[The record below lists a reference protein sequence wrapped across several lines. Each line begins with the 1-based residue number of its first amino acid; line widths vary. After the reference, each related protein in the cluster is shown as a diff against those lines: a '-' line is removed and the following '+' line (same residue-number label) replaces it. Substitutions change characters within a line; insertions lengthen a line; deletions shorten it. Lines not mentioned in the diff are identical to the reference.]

1 VLVTVDRGETRVA
14 MLEASGD
21 PEAPAKSRRRR
32 GKKKPEVPA
41 GYRVAEIYFER
52 RGGRSIVGNIYKGK
66 VDNVLPG
73 LEAAFVDIGLD
84 KNGFLHVDEIVIPG
98 KEQVRRGRGNAAGGT
113 RITDLLSP
121 GQEIVVQVVKDPLKT
136 KGARLSMEITI
147 AGRYMVYAPTGEGV
161 GVSRRLEDKERDRL
175 RKEAKQL
182 DLDGGGAIIRT
193 AAHGAARKDFE
204 RELQYLFKLNEV
216 LEKRVADTEAPAL
229 VFQEADLSVRVVRDI
244 FSAHFERAV
253 VDDPKQH
260 HRLVSFFAR
269 TAPELV
275 DRVELWEETD
285 PLFEAYGVEPVIE
298 GMLSRRV
305 DLPSGGYLMIDYA
318 EALTVIDVNTG
329 SFTGKGKSARLEDTI
344 TKTNLEAAEEVVNQL
359 RLRDIGGII
368 VIDFIDMAR
377 ARNRDAVLKVLRKAL
392 DEDRTKTFVVEI
404 SPLGL
409 VEMTRQNVTDG
420 VREIMSKTCPVCHG
434 EGVVKSEETIAIGI
448 ARHLRHMVAEQADG
462 PDAYLLRINPKVS
475 SWFTDDGARELHA
488 LEKQTGKYF
497 HFEGSEGLPLDHFA
511 VTMEGTRE
519 EIEERAVPFR
529 AGEEVHVDIVEP
541 HMYNPD
547 DGVAKI
553 DGYLIDVVGGIAFVG
568 EKKLV
573 RIEQAGRTSAVAMLT
588 GADAEAAEEAAKERA
603 EERKRVDER
612 ARRSAAAKR
621 GAAARKA
628 RGEEKPEKPA
638 KAKPKPAKRRAKKEE
653 AEAKPKPRGR
663 QRKRTK
669 PEEDGA
675 VEAEAV
681 KALTDEEPPEA
692 GTAPAAA
699 DEASENGDAL
709 SSRPRR
715 RGRRGGRRRSR
726 AKAAAD
732 E

>member
-1 VLVTVDRGETRVA
+1 
-14 MLEASGD
+14 M
-21 PEAPAKSRRRR
+21 
-32 GKKKPEVPA
+32 
-41 GYRVAEIYFER
+41 
-52 RGGRSIVGNIYKGK
+52 
-66 VDNVLPG
+66 
-73 LEAAFVDIGLD
+73 
-84 KNGFLHVDEIVIPG
+84 
-98 KEQVRRGRGNAAGGT
+98 RRGRGSEHGP
-113 RITDLLSP
+113 RITELLSP

-136 KGARLSMEITI
+136 KGARLSMELTI

-182 DLDGGGAIIRT
+182 DLGGGGAIIRT
-193 AAHGAARKDFE
+193 AAHGAKRGDFE

-216 LEKRVADTEAPAL
+216 LEKRVEEAEAPAL

-253 VDDPKQH
+253 VDDPKAH

-275 DRVELWEETD
+275 DRVALWEEPE

-298 GMLSRRV
+298 GMLNRRV

-448 ARHLRHMVAEQADG
+448 ARHLRHMVEEAGRLARGLPAAHQPEGQRLVHRRWRARAARARGADRPLLPLRGLRG
-462 PDAYLLRINPKVS
+462 PAARPLRG
-475 SWFTDDGARELHA
+475 DDGGRARGDRGARGPLPCGRGGPRPHRRA
-488 LEKQTGKYF
+488 AHVQPGRRRR
-497 HFEGSEGLPLDHFA
+497 EGRRLSHLGHQRHR
-511 VTMEGTRE
+511 VRGRE
-519 EIEERAVPFR
+519 EARA
-529 AGEEVHVDIVEP
+529 D
-541 HMYNPD
+541 
-547 DGVAKI
+547 
-553 DGYLIDVVGGIAFVG
+553 
-568 EKKLV
+568 
-573 RIEQAGRTSAVAMLT
+573 
-588 GADAEAAEEAAKERA
+588 
-603 EERKRVDER
+603 
-612 ARRSAAAKR
+612 
-621 GAAARKA
+621 
-628 RGEEKPEKPA
+628 
-638 KAKPKPAKRRAKKEE
+638 
-653 AEAKPKPRGR
+653 
-663 QRKRTK
+663 
-669 PEEDGA
+669 
-675 VEAEAV
+675 
-681 KALTDEEPPEA
+681 
-692 GTAPAAA
+692 
-699 DEASENGDAL
+699 
-709 SSRPRR
+709 
-715 RGRRGGRRRSR
+715 RGGRPHRRQR
-726 AKAAAD
+726 RC
-732 E
+732 